1 MANSSNTR
9 EIEVISVSP
18 ERTLEDGRI
27 VVFLG
32 VHKHLEK
39 AADRTYKLNGAFD
52 KMITVKGNEELISDL
67 RSDLSDGSG
76 EPVVL
81 CF

>member
-1 MANSSNTR
+1 MTNSSNTR

-32 VHKHLEK
+32 VHKQLEK

>member
-1 MANSSNTR
+1 MTNSSNTR

-32 VHKHLEK
+32 VHKQLQK

>member
-32 VHKHLEK
+32 VHKQLEK
-39 AADRTYKLNGAFD
+39 TADRKFKLNGAFD

>member
-32 VHKHLEK
+32 VHKQLEK

>member
-1 MANSSNTR
+1 MTNSSNTR
-9 EIEVISVSP
+9 EIEVVSVSP

-32 VHKHLEK
+32 VHKQLEK